1 MRSAVSLVR
10 RPEFAV
16 AAVTCRDD
24 HTGWSRPEVR
34 DRYGVVLVRRGRFR
48 RRARGT
54 VAEIDPTLGYACVPD
69 EEEQFAHPSG
79 GDECTWL
86 TVTPQLWSG
95 GTAPI
100 FYVDA
105 RLELAHRRLLAATR
119 AADADYALVERL
131 LALLA
136 YAFGPPVELGAVDRQ
151 CVAAARE
158 AIGTGHPASRGLVPL
173 ARLLGVSPYRLSRA
187 FPRELGVSL
196 TWYRNRVRVGR
207 AMERIE
213 AGESHLGRLAAE
225 LGFADQAHLSRTIRA
240 HLGHT
245 PTALRAALTET
256 PQQPW

>member
-1 MRSAVSLVR
+1 MLTAVSLAH
-10 RPEFAV
+10 RPDFVVSAV
-16 AAVTCRDD
+16 KCRDD
-24 HTGWSRPEVR
+24 HTGWSQAEVR

-48 RRARGT
+48 RRVRGAVT
-54 VAEIDPTLGYACVPD
+54 EIDPTVGYANAPG
-69 EEEQFAHPSG
+69 EEEQFAHPCG

-86 TVTPQLWSG
+86 TLTPRLWSG
-95 GTAPI
+95 VAASI

-105 RLELAHRRLLAATR
+105 RLELAHRRLLAAAR
-119 AADADYALVERL
+119 AADIDYALVERL

-136 YAFGPPVELGAVDRQ
+136 AAFGPPVETGAADRDY
-151 CVAAARE
+151 VAAARE
-158 AIGTGHPASRGLVPL
+158 AIGAGHPASAGLVPL
-173 ARLLGVSPYRLSRA
+173 ALLLGVSPYRLSRA

-225 LGFADQAHLSRTIRA
+225 LGFADQAHLSRTVRA

-245 PTALRAALTET
+245 PTALRAALHAGVTAAA
-256 PQQPW
+256 

>member
-1 MRSAVSLVR
+1 MLAAVSLVR
-10 RPEFAV
+10 RPDFTIS
-16 AAVTCRDD
+16 AVTCRDD
-24 HTGWSRPEVR
+24 HTGWSQSEVR
-34 DRYGVVLVRRGRFR
+34 DRHSVVLVRRGRFR
-48 RRARGT
+48 RRVRGT
-54 VAEIDPTLGYACVPD
+54 VTEIDSTMGYASAPG
-69 EEEQFAHPSG
+69 EEEQFAHPCG

-86 TVTPQLWSG
+86 ILTPQLWSG
-95 GTAPI
+95 ITAST

-119 AADADYALVERL
+119 AADAEYALVERL

-136 YAFGPPVELGAVDRQ
+136 NAFGPPVEMGAADRGY
-151 CVAAARE
+151 VAAARE
-158 AIGTGHPASRGLVPL
+158 AISASHPASAGLVPL
-173 ARLLGVSPYRLSRA
+173 ARLLGVSPYWLSRA

-225 LGFADQAHLSRTIRA
+225 LGFADQAHLSRTVRA

-245 PTALRAALTET
+245 PTVLRAALHGSATAAR
-256 PQQPW
+256 